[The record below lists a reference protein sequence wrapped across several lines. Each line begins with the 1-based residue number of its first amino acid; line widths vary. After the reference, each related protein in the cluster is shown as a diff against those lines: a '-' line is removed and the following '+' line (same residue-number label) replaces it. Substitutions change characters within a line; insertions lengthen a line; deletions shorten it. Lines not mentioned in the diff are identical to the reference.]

1 MQNITLP
8 KVSFNQ
14 IVKSPAVYLLVVA
27 VSIAWFF
34 VYKFTDTSAAVIKS
48 KDDQI
53 TKYEKRD
60 SLHVVSE
67 RKKDRII
74 DSLQG
79 MMLQRTDRELDQ
91 IKQWINIDTTKKSTV
106 IIKANR
112 K

>member
-8 KVSFNQ
+8 KISFKQ
-14 IVKSPAVYLLVVA
+14 IVKSPEVYLLVVA
-27 VSIAWFF
+27 VSIAWYF

-53 TKYEKRD
+53 AVYEKRD
-60 SLHVVSE
+60 SIHIVND

-91 IKQWINIDTTKKSTV
+91 IRQWINIDTTKKSTV